1 MMGNPGEVW
10 MLRVDGAG
18 SLLVEGES
26 FFLSRFFSLL
36 LGFLTSALWSDSEWG
51 IDDKPPLWFCPTGD
65 SQPAKEFGNEGG
77 ETRCILLIFPS

>member
-18 SLLVEGES
+18 SLLVEGEN

-65 SQPAKEFGNEGG
+65 SQPAKKFGNEGG